1 MPVKK
6 IAVNDDNDGRR
17 LDNYLLSLYKDVPK
31 SKIYSIIR
39 KGEVR
44 VNSGRVKPH
53 TKIKTNDVIRIP
65 PYLVNDSSMEKTPVF
80 SESLINLIKTNI
92 IYEDSNY
99 LILNK
104 PHGLPVHGGTNSPN
118 GVISILRSF
127 MDNDVDLC
135 HRIDKETSGCLVIS
149 KNKKSNRHFNE
160 QLVHKK
166 VNKTYLAILKGHLK
180 KKIKVDL
187 FIETSSKNNN
197 QKSKVSEFGKEA
209 ISIFKPL
216 KKLNQS
222 SLVSV
227 SIATGRTH
235 QIRVQANH
243 IGHPIINDD
252 KYGDRAFNKSKPFNK
267 TKRMTLHASEI
278 EFTDQDNKLIKCSAE
293 IDDSFKKI
301 LDLLE

>member
-6 IAVNDDNDGRR
+6 IEVNDDNHGRR
-17 LDNYLLSLYKDVPK
+17 LDNFLLSIYKDVPK

-44 VNSGRVKPH
+44 INSGRVKPH
-53 TKIKTNDVIRIP
+53 TKINKDDIIRIP
-65 PYLVNDSSMEKTPVF
+65 PYLTNDPSLEKKSVF
-80 SESLINLIKTNI
+80 SESLINLIKNNI
-92 IYEDSNY
+92 IHEDDNY

-127 MDNDVDLC
+127 MDDSLDLC

-160 QLVHKK
+160 QLVLKK

-187 FIETSSKNNN
+187 FIETSSEENI
-197 QKSKVSEFGKEA
+197 QKSIISDNGKEA
-209 ISIFKPL
+209 VSTFKPL

-222 SLVSV
+222 CLVSV
-227 SIATGRTH
+227 NIATGRTH

-243 IGHPIINDD
+243 IGHPVLNDD
-252 KYGDRAFNKSKPFNK
+252 KYGDRTFNKSKPFNK

-278 EFTDQDNKLIKCSAE
+278 EFIDQNNNLIKGKAD
-293 IDDSFKKI
+293 IDDSFEKI
-301 LDLLE
+301 LNLLE

>member
-6 IAVNDDNDGRR
+6 IQVNDDNHGRR
-17 LDNYLLSLYKDVPK
+17 LDNFLLSIYKDVPK

-44 VNSGRVKPH
+44 INSARVKPH
-53 TKIKTNDVIRIP
+53 TKINTNDIIRIP
-65 PYLVNDSSMEKTPVF
+65 PYLVNDSTTEKKQIF
-80 SESLINLIKTNI
+80 SESLLNLIKNNI
-92 IYEDSNY
+92 IHEDENY

-104 PHGLPVHGGTNSPN
+104 PCGLPVHGGTNSPN

-127 MDNDVDLC
+127 MDDSIDLC

-160 QLVHKK
+160 QLVLKR
-166 VNKTYLAILKGHLK
+166 VNKTYLALLKGHLK
-180 KKIKVDL
+180 KKTKVEL
-187 FIETSSKNNN
+187 FIETSSKENK
-197 QKSKVSEFGKEA
+197 QKSLISDDGKKAVSTFIPIKT
-209 ISIFKPL
+209 
-216 KKLNQS
+216 LNKS

-227 SIATGRTH
+227 NIATGRTH

-243 IGHPIINDD
+243 IGHPILNDD

-267 TKRMTLHASEI
+267 TKRMTLHASQI
-278 EFTDQDNKLIKCSAE
+278 EFIDQNNSLIQVKAD
-293 IDDSFKKI
+293 IDDSFKNI
-301 LDLLE
+301 IDLLE